1 MFFSVGHTHPQR
13 HKYTKTVIELHKIT
27 FISLL
32 ISHESL
38 LSTMNRSSVKD
49 MKSLSEDKLDD
60 VRGIILHM
68 NELESGAYHR
78 DFTLQEPFI
87 GLWRKQIIEWMYA
100 IVNFCKLRHEAVA
113 VASYYLDTCVSKG
126 VIVSAGDYQL
136 AAMTALYLALKVFD
150 SPTQRLIQLDSLV
163 KLGNGG
169 FDEAAVVKMEKK
181 MLRALNWRLHPPT
194 PDCFVQQY
202 MQLLPADTSSAT
214 RSKIE
219 EASLL
224 VLEVAISRERF
235 LSTEPSV
242 LGFTSMLV
250 AIEGI
255 EELEMSMMQLHEFL
269 FNMSAVAN
277 LDSNCPG
284 LCEVSRQLDRSV
296 KHLSRHK
303 SKDSSSMIEYKHN
316 RQSSDH
322 GSGKPRDTS
331 TVSPNQV
338 IL

>member
-1 MFFSVGHTHPQR
+1 
-13 HKYTKTVIELHKIT
+13 
-27 FISLL
+27 
-32 ISHESL
+32 
-38 LSTMNRSSVKD
+38 
-49 MKSLSEDKLDD
+49 MKSLSPDKLDD
-60 VRGIILHM
+60 VRDTLLHM
-68 NELESGAYHR
+68 IKLESGAYHR
-78 DFTLQEPFI
+78 DFALEEPFI
-87 GLWRKQIIEWMYA
+87 GLWRQQIIEWMYA

-113 VASYYLDTCVSKG
+113 VASYYLDTCVSKEL
-126 VIVSAGDYQL
+126 IVSPGDYQL
-136 AAMTALYLALKVFD
+136 AAMTALYLALKVYD
-150 SPTQRLIQLDSLV
+150 SPTQRVIQLDSLV

-202 MQLLPADTSSAT
+202 IQLLPADTSSAT

-250 AIEGI
+250 AIERI
-255 EELEMSMMQLHEFL
+255 KELEMSMVQLHAFL
-269 FNMSAVAN
+269 SNMSMVAH

-296 KHLSRHK
+296 KHVRRHE
-303 SKDSSSMIEYKHN
+303 SKDSSSTECN
-316 RQSSDH
+316 RGRSDH
-322 GSGKPRDTS
+322 GSGKSRDTS
-331 TVSPNQV
+331 RVSPNQV
-338 IL
+338 ILQ

>member
-1 MFFSVGHTHPQR
+1 M
-13 HKYTKTVIELHKIT
+13 
-27 FISLL
+27 
-32 ISHESL
+32 ESL
-38 LSTMNRSSVKD
+38 SP
-49 MKSLSEDKLDD
+49 DKLDD
-60 VRGIILHM
+60 VRATLLHM
-68 NELESGAYHR
+68 NKLESGAYHR
-78 DFTLQEPFI
+78 DFSLKEPFV
-87 GLWRKQIIEWMYA
+87 GLWRQQIIEWMYA

-126 VIVSAGDYQL
+126 VIVSPGDYQL
-136 AAMTALYLALKVFD
+136 AAMTALYLALKVYD

-194 PDCFVQQY
+194 PNCFVQQY

-235 LSTEPSV
+235 LSTDPSV
-242 LGFTSMLV
+242 LGFTSMLM
-250 AIEGI
+250 AIERI
-255 EELEMSMMQLHEFL
+255 EELKMSMMQLHVFL
-269 FNMSAVAN
+269 LNMSVVAE
-277 LDSNCPG
+277 LDNNCPG
-284 LCEVSRQLDRSV
+284 LCEVSRQLDRAV
-296 KHLSRHK
+296 KHATRSSRHE
-303 SKDSSSMIEYKHN
+303 SKDSSSSTEECN
-316 RQSSDH
+316 RESSDD
-322 GSGKPRDTS
+322 GLGKSRDTS

-338 IL
+338 ILR

>member
-1 MFFSVGHTHPQR
+1 M
-13 HKYTKTVIELHKIT
+13 
-27 FISLL
+27 
-32 ISHESL
+32 ESL
-38 LSTMNRSSVKD
+38 SP
-49 MKSLSEDKLDD
+49 DKLDD
-60 VRGIILHM
+60 VRDTLLHM
-68 NELESGAYHR
+68 NKLESGAYNR
-78 DFTLQEPFI
+78 DFALQEPFV
-87 GLWRKQIIEWMYA
+87 GLWRRQIIEWMYA

-126 VIVSAGDYQL
+126 VIVIPGEYQL
-136 AAMTALYLALKVFD
+136 AAMTALYLALKVYD

-169 FDEAAVVKMEKK
+169 FDEAAVVKMEKT

-194 PDCFVQQY
+194 MDCFVQQY

-224 VLEVAISRERF
+224 VLEVAISRERY
-235 LSTEPSV
+235 LSIEPSV

-250 AIEGI
+250 AIERI
-255 EELEMSMMQLHEFL
+255 KELEMSMTQLHAFL
-269 FNMSAVAN
+269 FNMSMVAH

-296 KHLSRHK
+296 KHVRRHAPEDSLST
-303 SKDSSSMIEYKHN
+303 ECN
-316 RQSSDH
+316 RETSDQ
-322 GSGKPRDTS
+322 GSGKSRDTS

-338 IL
+338 ILQ